1 MTAMR
6 GKVKVSGVKLPF
18 LFVAVFALTV
28 LTLRVPFFY
37 SAPRAFSMYSLAPS
51 EVSAA
56 ASETQ
61 RSGAVF
67 WGEMTD
73 RLDAYICPYSYDAH
87 DYQKATWRHQPE
99 TGRRTARDAAGMSP
113 RSLRSMVKAYESEY
127 IRSAAASGFCAVG
140 SSADMKNWLKAIER
154 LLPS

>member
-1 MTAMR
+1 MR
-6 GKVKVSGVKLPF
+6 GSVKVSRSKLF
-18 LFVAVFALTV
+18 LFVAVFALAV
-28 LTLRVPFFY
+28 LALRVPLFY
-37 SAPRAFSMYSLAPS
+37 GVSSVFSGDALSLSEASAAPRGANEA
-51 EVSAA
+51 
-56 ASETQ
+56 Q
-61 RSGAVF
+61 RGMDVF
-67 WGEMTD
+67 WDGTTY
-73 RLDAYICPYSYDAH
+73 RLHVDIYADSYDAH
-87 DYQKATWRHQPE
+87 DYQKAAWRHQPE